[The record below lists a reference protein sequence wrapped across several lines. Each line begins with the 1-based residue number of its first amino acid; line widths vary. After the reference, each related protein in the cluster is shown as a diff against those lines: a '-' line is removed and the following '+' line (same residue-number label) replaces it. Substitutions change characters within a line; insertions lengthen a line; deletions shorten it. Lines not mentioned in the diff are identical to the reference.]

1 MSGHSKWSTIKHK
14 KGAADAKRGAVFTK
28 LANLISVAARSG
40 ADPDMNFKLRLAI
53 NKAKAAS
60 MPMANIERAIK
71 RGSGQLGGAV
81 MEEIMYEGYGP
92 GGVAV
97 LVEVATD
104 NRNRT
109 AADVRSSFSKYGGRL
124 GETGSVAYQFD
135 QKGLIVI
142 KASNT
147 EEATMAAIEAGA
159 DDIEEGE
166 GEMTVYTAP
175 TSLDAVRKNLSEAG
189 YEVTTSE
196 LTFIPKTTTPVTDPK
211 TAKTLMKLM
220 DVLDELDD
228 VTQTYANYEMTD
240 ELIEE
245 VL

>member
-14 KGAADAKRGAVFTK
+14 KGAADAKRGAAFTK

-60 MPMANIERAIK
+60 MPLANIDRAIK
-71 RGSGQLGGAV
+71 RGSGQLGGTAL
-81 MEEIMYEGYGP
+81 EEIMYEGYGP

-109 AADVRSSFSKYGGRL
+109 AADVRSAFSKHGGRL
-124 GETGSVAYQFD
+124 GETGSVAYQFN
-135 QKGLIVI
+135 QKGVVVI
-142 KASNT
+142 SAQDL
-147 EEATMAAIEAGA
+147 EEATLAAIEAGA
-159 DDIEEGE
+159 DDIEAGDGE
-166 GEMTVYTAP
+166 LIVYTAP
-175 TSLDAVRKNLSEAG
+175 TELDAVRRQLSEAG

-196 LTFIPKTTTPVTDPK
+196 LTFQPKTTVAITEPK
-211 TAKTLMKLM
+211 AAQTLMKLM
-220 DVLDELDD
+220 DALDELDD
-228 VTQTYANYEMTD
+228 VTSTYANFDMAD
-240 ELIEE
+240 ELIEASA
-245 VL
+245 